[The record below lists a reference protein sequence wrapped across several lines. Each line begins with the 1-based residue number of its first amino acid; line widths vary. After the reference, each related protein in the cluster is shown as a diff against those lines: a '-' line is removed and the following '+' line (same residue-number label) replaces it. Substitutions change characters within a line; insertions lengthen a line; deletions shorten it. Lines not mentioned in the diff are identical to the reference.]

1 MLNRNKKTAGQILP
15 APRIFAPVAA
25 ALLAAYGSAASAEYV
40 LKDGVSLTGNDPA
53 VDIYETALDLTLK
66 NPNGAAL
73 DKITVKALETA
84 DFTFES
90 NNGSLKD
97 VVIQGFN
104 GTGTLSISN
113 NQGNALESNYSISGF
128 DTVNITSTGAYTYA
142 LRGIGNNSIQ
152 GKNISVISD
161 NNAIRFIQNE
171 NASLKIEN
179 FDTLTLT
186 SKTAAAI
193 KVDTESGYSSDLKII
208 GNENSTINIQSLETP
223 AIDIGTSLSAK
234 ARTEIQGRY
243 VNIQG
248 AGKSNVNQY
257 GQLFI
262 TADEI
267 NFVNTELKESSS
279 VLVTDAPSTVVF
291 DAPKVTANDNLKLNG
306 HVTLGQSGQTT
317 TVELK
322 NGASFVA
329 GYLGGGDLQF
339 HFDELEANKK
349 YFEINY
355 VFNPQEEQL
364 TADSVTIQF
373 AAKALDTLSDHEA
386 FSRLHDAVALR
397 ESMENDGQSDV
408 TVLGLG
414 TTRTLLT
421 DENGRWNRVVAS
433 DITQQTIDLASE
445 SLVAWRNET
454 TTITDRLA
462 ALRGNTADFGTWVR
476 WNGGAYK
483 YDDRNMK
490 NEFNTI
496 EAGGDVKVGD
506 SWILGA
512 SFSYTEG
519 DGTLDAGTAD
529 SDTYAGALYAL
540 WTGRKGSFVD
550 MVMKAGRL
558 NTDFELA
565 NHEGGGHDEGS
576 IDRTGFIL
584 GLETGHRFVLP
595 AHFFVEPQIQL
606 LYSRL
611 SSVDE
616 VTSERRL
623 ELEASDSLIGR
634 VSVMAGLNCPN
645 DRGTVWLKASALRD
659 FRGDVDGVS
668 AMADGKAPFAFHE
681 ELDQNW
687 AELALGADF
696 RVSDNLYAFVDAQK
710 SFGGDIELDWRA
722 NVGARFVW

>member
-279 VLVTDAPSTVVF
+279 VLVTDAHSTVVF

-355 VFNPQEEQL
+355 VF
-364 TADSVTIQF
+364 
-373 AAKALDTLSDHEA
+373 
-386 FSRLHDAVALR
+386 
-397 ESMENDGQSDV
+397 
-408 TVLGLG
+408 
-414 TTRTLLT
+414 
-421 DENGRWNRVVAS
+421 
-433 DITQQTIDLASE
+433 
-445 SLVAWRNET
+445 RN
-454 TTITDRLA
+454 
-462 ALRGNTADFGTWVR
+462 
-476 WNGGAYK
+476 
-483 YDDRNMK
+483 
-490 NEFNTI
+490 
-496 EAGGDVKVGD
+496 
-506 SWILGA
+506 S
-512 SFSYTEG
+512 
-519 DGTLDAGTAD
+519 
-529 SDTYAGALYAL
+529 
-540 WTGRKGSFVD
+540 
-550 MVMKAGRL
+550 
-558 NTDFELA
+558 
-565 NHEGGGHDEGS
+565 
-576 IDRTGFIL
+576 
-584 GLETGHRFVLP
+584 
-595 AHFFVEPQIQL
+595 
-606 LYSRL
+606 
-611 SSVDE
+611 
-616 VTSERRL
+616 
-623 ELEASDSLIGR
+623 
-634 VSVMAGLNCPN
+634 
-645 DRGTVWLKASALRD
+645 
-659 FRGDVDGVS
+659 
-668 AMADGKAPFAFHE
+668 
-681 ELDQNW
+681 
-687 AELALGADF
+687 
-696 RVSDNLYAFVDAQK
+696 
-710 SFGGDIELDWRA
+710 
-722 NVGARFVW
+722 

>member
-1 MLNRNKKTAGQILP
+1 M
-15 APRIFAPVAA
+15 
-25 ALLAAYGSAASAEYV
+25 LAAYGSAASAEYV

-128 DTVNITSTGAYTYA
+128 DTVNITSTGEYAYA
-142 LRGIGNNSIQ
+142 LRGVGNNSIQ
-152 GKNISVISD
+152 GKKISVTSD
-161 NNAIRFIQNE
+161 NNAIRFLEEE
-171 NASLKIEN
+171 NASLEIEN

-186 SKTAAAI
+186 SKEAAAI
-193 KVDTESGYSSDLKII
+193 RVETRSGFSSDVKII
-208 GNENSTINIQSLETP
+208 GNENSTITIQSLETA
-223 AIDIGTSLSAK
+223 AIDISTGQSAE
-234 ARTEIQGRY
+234 ARTEIRGRQ

-248 AGKSNVNQY
+248 ASKSNVNEY
-257 GQLFI
+257 GRLFI
-262 TADEI
+262 AADEI
-267 NFVNTELKESSS
+267 NFINDKI
-279 VLVTDAPSTVVF
+279 TDWSAALSASTYSTIVF
-291 DAPKVTANDNLKLNG
+291 DTPKVTANDHLKLNG

-339 HFDELEANKK
+339 HFDELESGKQ
-349 YFEINY
+349 YFQIY
-355 VFNPQEEQL
+355 PIFNSEEAQL

-373 AAKALDTLSDHEA
+373 AAKALDTLSDQEA

-496 EAGGDVKVGD
+496 EAGGDVKVSD

-565 NHEGGGHDEGS
+565 NHEGGGNDEGS

-584 GLETGHRFVLP
+584 GLETCHRFVLP
-595 AHFFVEPQIQL
+595 ANFFVEPQIQF